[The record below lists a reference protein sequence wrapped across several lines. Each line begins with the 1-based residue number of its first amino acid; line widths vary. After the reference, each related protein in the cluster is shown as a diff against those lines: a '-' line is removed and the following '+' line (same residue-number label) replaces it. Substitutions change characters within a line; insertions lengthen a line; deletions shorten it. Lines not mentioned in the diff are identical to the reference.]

1 MSQAKDWLA
10 ELGLE
15 VLEKESLGDLSIEKG
30 YRHLQFLVEEVGER
44 LAGTPEMQKAAN
56 YIRSELAEYGLET
69 RIDNFPIYHS
79 YPKDAELRVIWPET
93 KVIAAKPACH
103 SASTLS
109 EGIEGELIYL
119 GVGSYEDYNGR
130 DVHGRIGLV
139 DMTWAPP
146 RPEKARIA
154 YEKGLKGL
162 IIMNWGPLDNPV
174 IQMGGTKS
182 QWGNPT
188 PETFKSIPQIPVIS
202 VTRAAGQYLK
212 NLCMKDE
219 VRVWLRT
226 EATREWVK
234 ANQPVGMI
242 RGQGKTG
249 EFILVG
255 GHLEAWGKTAVC
267 NSSGN
272 ALVLELARVFAKHA
286 DKLHRD
292 IIFAFWDGHEVAE
305 AAGST
310 WFVDTN
316 WDLLTQGCVA
326 YVNIDN
332 PGIRGTSVPGVTSQ
346 TELKAFLKGLVKEWW
361 GEDGEWHDAYKGG
374 DASFFGV
381 GVPYISFYT
390 RFPPEKLKE
399 LNYASLS
406 PWLHSEA
413 DTLDKIDKDLY
424 ARHLGFFG
432 LLVARLC
439 NLPVPPYDFVPV
451 AGKIEEDLGRLQAIG
466 KGRVH
471 LDDLMG
477 KARLLRE
484 VAKQLNTKKE
494 AVETGEEARLL
505 SKALMKIDREL
516 SHLMWSVAGRY
527 GHDPYGYS
535 LVGEPIPR
543 LYIPIT
549 KLAELDEGGGE
560 AELWRTKFIR
570 ERSRLADALGDSIDY
585 ANLVLS
591 LLDRQEGGVMGRAA
605 D

>member
-1 MSQAKDWLA
+1 MLSKVENDIL
-10 ELGLE
+10 
-15 VLEKESLGDLSIEKG
+15 KDLSVEEAFQ
-30 YRHLQFLVEEVGER
+30 HMQFLVEEIGER
-44 LAGTPEMQKAAN
+44 LAGTPEMQKAAE
-56 YIRSELAEYGLET
+56 YIKERLAEYGLEA

-79 YPKDAELRVIWPET
+79 YPKDAELRVIYPET
-93 KVIAAKPACH
+93 KVIAARPACH
-103 SASTLS
+103 IASTS
-109 EGIEGELIYL
+109 PEGIEGELIYL
-119 GVGSYEDYNGR
+119 NVGSYEDYEGR
-130 DVHGRIGLV
+130 DVRGKIGLV

-154 YEKGLKGL
+154 HERGLKGL
-162 IIMNWGPLDNPV
+162 IIMNWGSLDNPV

-188 PETFKSIPQIPVIS
+188 PETFKAIPQIPVIS

-212 NLCMKDE
+212 NLCMRGK
-219 VRVWLRT
+219 VRVWFRA
-226 EATREWVK
+226 EATREWVE
-234 ANQPVGMI
+234 ANQPVGI
-242 RGQGKTG
+242 LRGRGETD

-255 GHLEAWGKTAVC
+255 GHLEAWGKTAIC

-272 ALVLELARVFAKHA
+272 ALTLELARVFAKHA
-286 DKLHRD
+286 DELQRD
-292 IIFAFWDGHEVAE
+292 IVFAFWDGHEVAE

-326 YVNIDN
+326 YINIDN

-346 TELKAFLKGLVKEWW
+346 TELKSFLMRLIKEWW
-361 GEDGEWHDAYKGG
+361 EEEGEWHDAYKGG

-390 RFPPEKLKE
+390 RFTPEKLKE

-413 DTLDKIDKDLY
+413 DTLDKIDRDLY
-424 ARHLGFFG
+424 AKHLGFFG

-451 AGKIEEDLGRLQAIG
+451 AEKLEEDLRRLQAIG
-466 KGRVH
+466 KGRVN
-471 LDDLMG
+471 LEDLTE
-477 KARLLRE
+477 KVRLFREIAR
-484 VAKQLNTKKE
+484 QLNEKKE
-494 AVETGEEARLL
+494 VVGTGKSAHLL
-505 SKALMKIDREL
+505 SKALMKVTREL
-516 SHLMWSVAGRY
+516 SHIIWSVAGRY

-535 LVGEPIPR
+535 FVGKPIPR

-549 KLAELDEGGGE
+549 KLAESDDGEE
-560 AELWRTKFIR
+560 AELWRTEFMR
-570 ERSRLADALGDSIDY
+570 ERNRFADALGNSIDY
-585 ANLVLS
+585 VKLVLA
-591 LLDRQEGGVMGRAA
+591 LLDRQEGGVSTHGA